1 MTLETALQTL
11 SETERFFIMATNQE
25 EIELNRDVTATLIP
39 HGEEFNLSR
48 GEKVTITHRLGG
60 NFTVMTLQGMYRIA
74 AKDADALGEAASDSQ
89 EKPVDSNAKPAEVDE
104 IRENLKSVF
113 DPEIPVNVVDL
124 GLIYRIEIEE
134 IKEKGRVVFVDLT
147 LTAPGCGMGPVIAD
161 DVKGKVLELPGVD
174 EAEVEI
180 VWDPPW
186 TQDLISEEGKMELG
200 LI

>member
-1 MTLETALQTL
+1 MPN
-11 SETERFFIMATNQE
+11 SQE
-25 EIELNRDVTATLIP
+25 EIELTRDVTATLIP

-48 GEKVTITHRLGG
+48 GEKVTVTHRLGG

-74 AKDADALGEAASDSQ
+74 AKDADALGETNGDDPPKAPDTNQEPASVEQ
-89 EKPVDSNAKPAEVDE
+89 IK
-104 IRENLKSVF
+104 ENLKSVF

-124 GLIYRIEIEE
+124 GLIYRIEIEHIE
-134 IKEKGRVVFVDLT
+134 KKGRVAFVDLT
-147 LTAPGCGMGPVIAD
+147 LTAPGCGMGPVIAE
-161 DVKGKVLELPGVD
+161 DVKGKVLELPGID
-174 EAEVEI
+174 DAEVEI